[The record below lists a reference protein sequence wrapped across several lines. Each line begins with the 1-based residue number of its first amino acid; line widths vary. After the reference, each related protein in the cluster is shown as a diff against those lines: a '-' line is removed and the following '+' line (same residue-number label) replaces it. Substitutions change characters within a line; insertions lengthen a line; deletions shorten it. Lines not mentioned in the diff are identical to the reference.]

1 MPKRLLAEGFGFQHA
16 GIAGA
21 LAAELSG

>member
-1 MPKRLLAEGFGFQHA
+1 VMPKRLLAEGFGFQHA

-21 LAAELSG
+21 LAAEL

>member
-1 MPKRLLAEGFGFQHA
+1 MPQRLLAEGFGFQHA

-21 LAAELSG
+21 LAAELG